1 MPKGK
6 LFFEKLKSI
15 KSRFIIS
22 DFFALIL
29 SAFLSAILD
38 MRFEFSFFSENLWK
52 IAVFIVCDFI
62 FMFIIF
68 NVFKIYQ
75 RVWRVLSGEDYIN
88 LTLALIVS
96 KFAVFSVSSL
106 IFISL
111 RKADLFVWSVKY
123 LLFSFLLILISRYL
137 FFLIFNANKRKD
149 FIPGR
154 HLKVKK
160 IIVIGA
166 GNAGKIL
173 IEEIKNKTQET
184 DKRVVA
190 IFDDDETKTNRYL
203 SGVRIVG
210 TVKDVPNFVMREGI
224 DEIYIAIPSASTE
237 DKKRIIETCNQ
248 TSAKVKILP
257 GVVVFDDGNLF
268 YRLRDINY
276 EDLLGRQVIKPDLSE
291 VFESFRDK
299 VILVTGAGGSIGSEI
314 CRQIGANANV
324 KALVLLD
331 ICENT
336 VYDIQLELKAK
347 HPNLDVRTIIGSI
360 TDYNFLEDIFEYYK
374 INIVFHAAAHK
385 HVPLMEHNIKEAY
398 KNNVF
403 GTMNLAHLADKYNVE
418 KFLMISTDKA
428 VNPTNIM
435 GATKAVCERVVQ
447 CYNQNSDTHFLCVR
461 FGNVLGSAGSVIP
474 IFKKQIEEGGP
485 VTVTSKDI
493 ERYFMLIPEAVSLV
507 LKSMSYTDKGDLF
520 VLDMGTPVNIYNMA
534 QKMVDIYY
542 KSTGQ
547 KVEIEIMGLREGEK
561 MTEELFS
568 HNKDETIEK
577 IEKMFVA
584 KRKDI
589 DCNSYMGVI
598 KKSKEDIESLDTDDI
613 ILKLEKLVPGFKHE
627 RKYIRKDI

>member
-6 LFFEKLKSI
+6 HFFEKLKSI
-15 KSRFIIS
+15 KSRFLIS
-22 DFFALIL
+22 DFFALVL

-38 MRFEFSFFSENLWK
+38 MRFSFEFFSENLWK
-52 IAVFIVCDFI
+52 ILVFIVCDFL

-75 RVWRVLSGEDYIN
+75 RVWRVISGEDYIN
-88 LTLALIVS
+88 LTIALIIS
-96 KFAVFSVSSL
+96 KLSIFFVSSL
-106 IFISL
+106 VLISL
-111 RKADLFVWSVKY
+111 RKSELFVWSVKY
-123 LLFSFLLILISRYL
+123 LLFSFLLILISRFL
-137 FFLIFNANKRKD
+137 FFLLFHASRRRNHDSGGYLRI
-149 FIPGR
+149 
-154 HLKVKK
+154 KK
-160 IIVIGA
+160 IIVIGG

-173 IEEIKNKTQET
+173 IEEIKNKNQNI

-190 IFDDDETKTNRYL
+190 VFDDDETKKNRYL
-203 SGVRIVG
+203 SGVKIAG
-210 TVKDVPNFVMREGI
+210 TVDEVPDFVMREGI
-224 DEIYIAIPSASTE
+224 DEIYIAIPSATTE
-237 DKKRIIETCNQ
+237 AKNRIIEICNQ
-248 TSAKVKILP
+248 TAAKVKILP

-268 YRLRDINY
+268 YQLREINY
-276 EDLLGRQVIKPDLSE
+276 EDLLGRQVINPDLSE

-314 CRQIGANANV
+314 CRQISANANV
-324 KALVLLD
+324 KALVLFD

-336 VYDIQLELKAK
+336 VYDVQLELKSK
-347 HPNLDVRTIIGSI
+347 YPNLDLRTIIGSI
-360 TDYNFLEDIFEYYK
+360 ADRNCLEDVFDYYK
-374 INIVFHAAAHK
+374 IDVVFHAAAHK

-403 GTMNLAHLADKYNVE
+403 GTMNLADLSDKYNVE
-418 KFLMISTDKA
+418 RFLMISTDKA

-435 GATKAVCERVVQ
+435 GATKAVCERIVQ

-474 IFKKQIEEGGP
+474 IFKHQIEEGGP
-485 VTVTSKDI
+485 VTVTSKNI

-507 LKSMSYTDKGDLF
+507 LKSMSYIGRGDLF

-547 KVEIEIMGLREGEK
+547 KVEIKITGLREGEK

-568 HNKDETIEK
+568 HNKDEEIEK

-584 KRKDI
+584 RRKEI
-589 DCNSYMGVI
+589 DADSYMAI
-598 KKSKEDIESLDTDDI
+598 IQKSKENIEKLNSDDI
-613 ILKLEKLVPGFKHE
+613 ISNLEKLVPGFNHNS
-627 RKYIRKDI
+627 KYVRKDI